1 MGDHVIFRSDDST
14 PNQRFWVALVMNAT
28 TCNVEPHVDDPDPD
42 PVDGAP
48 RWLKVWWL
56 ESDREY
62 GRYKKQYHRVG
73 PNSYRVQTLSWETED
88 SVISKLVGGLN
99 QDGSIKAYTS
109 VRTQLEYDIKSF
121 LGDLDGD
128 EELEF
133 EKYND
138 DVSEVKAS
146 RLIGQP
152 ITKNNLGGMILGY
165 IMPDHDD
172 NDQRI
177 KFDIM
182 WYGGSRETVVME
194 TLEGILVYE

>member
-1 MGDHVIFRSDDST
+1 M
-14 PNQRFWVALVMNAT
+14 
-28 TCNVEPHVDDPDPD
+28 
-42 PVDGAP
+42 
-48 RWLKVWWL
+48 
-56 ESDREY
+56 
-62 GRYKKQYHRVG
+62 
-73 PNSYRVQTLSWETED
+73 
-88 SVISKLVGGLN
+88 
-99 QDGSIKAYTS
+99 
-109 VRTQLEYDIKSF
+109 EYDIKSF